1 MESDLP
7 CVIADDVID
16 HLCKVDSTLQSFCN
30 QKFKYGTAGFR
41 YKAVVLDKIAFR
53 SAIVTCLLSMSKQAL
68 PYGIMITASHNKC
81 EDNGIK
87 IAGDRGEMLL
97 QSEEHYYEDIVNAI
111 NLKDTIISICNQLH
125 IKQVKCAV
133 VLGIDTR
140 DSCTKLSSL
149 MLQVFDIIKTC
160 EYKFYGIITT
170 PSLHFLTFLS
180 QMKYKQKGTLVKED
194 FPSDKEYWTYFTNA
208 FNNYNSFYRTYF
220 TNVNDSS
227 SSLSLKKYESTLTI
241 DCSNGIASHIK
252 DNIANAINSS
262 ELSVSF
268 INTDEHN
275 TSKLNEGCGAEY
287 VHKEHKYPENQN
299 TSTIKNLSFDGDV
312 DRIIY
317 YVYSSQLP
325 KLIDGDRLIV
335 LYSTMLNFFLSK
347 LSSNLYN
354 TFLSKIKIGIITT
367 AYANGEL
374 MNYVKTNLKGL
385 ELILAKTGVKYLHE
399 QARKFDIAVY
409 FEANGHGTIY
419 CDEHLQEKFEKLN
432 CFVESSKDSQVLEL
446 MQHYLSM
453 FNLTV
458 GDAVSSL
465 FATESSLRT
474 LNMSIHDVYTMYKE
488 LPSRN
493 AKVCVKD
500 KNKFIPN
507 DNETRLIQPIAVQN
521 EIDALVSQVN
531 KGRCFIRPSGT
542 EDVVRIYAEAA
553 NENDVEC
560 IINKMILILKEY

>member
-1 MESDLP
+1 MESDTP
-7 CVIADDVID
+7 SVMPNDVLE
-16 HLCKVDSTLQSFCN
+16 HLCTVDSSLQSFHN
-30 QKFKYGTAGFR
+30 QQFKYGTAGFR
-41 YKAVVLDKIAFR
+41 YKAVLLDKIAFR
-53 SAIVTCLLSMSKQAL
+53 SAIVTCLLSMSKHAL

-81 EDNGIK
+81 DDNGIK
-87 IAGDRGEMLL
+87 VAGDKGEMLL
-97 QSEEHYYEDIVNAI
+97 QSEEKYYEDIVNTS
-111 NLKDTIISICNQLH
+111 NLKDTICTICNQLH
-125 IKQVKCAV
+125 IQQVKCAV

-140 DSCTKLSSL
+140 ESCQRLSAL
-149 MLQVFDIIKTC
+149 MTQAFDIISTC

-170 PSLHFLTFLS
+170 PCLHFLTFLS
-180 QMKYKQKGTLVKED
+180 QMKYKQKGMLVKED
-194 FPSDKEYWTYFTNA
+194 FPSDKEYWSYFTNA
-208 FNNYNSFYRTYF
+208 FSNYNSFYRAYF
-220 TNVNDSS
+220 NTNSS
-227 SSLSLKKYESTLTI
+227 SFTKYESALTI

-252 DNIANAINSS
+252 DHITGAMTSS
-262 ELSVSF
+262 ELNISF
-268 INTDEHN
+268 INTDEQN
-275 TSKLNEGCGAEY
+275 KSKLNEGCGAEY

-317 YVYSSQLP
+317 YIYSSQADSSP

-347 LSSNLYN
+347 LSSNLYK

-374 MNYVKTNLKGL
+374 MNYVNTNLKGL

-446 MQHYLSM
+446 MQLFLSM

-474 LNMSIHDVYTMYKE
+474 LNMSIHSVYEMYKE

-507 DNETRLIQPIAVQN
+507 DNETRLIQPTAVQD
-521 EIDALVSQVN
+521 EIDTLVSTIN
-531 KGRCFIRPSGT
+531 RGRCFIRPSGT
-542 EDVVRIYAEAA
+542 EDVVRIYAEAT
-553 NENDVEC
+553 NEGDVES
-560 IINKMILILKEY
+560 IINKMILILKAY